1 MRRKNLALRF
11 ALGLMLVGLAW
22 GQEEKSAA
30 SPKKREPYA
39 ELTQAPEKAR
49 NRTNPLEN
57 DPDAPVAGKKLF
69 ERHCMECH
77 GEAGTGTKRAP
88 SLRAAQVQGSSQ
100 GTLFWLLTN
109 GVVRSG
115 MPVWSKLPE
124 PRRWQIVSYLKS
136 LGAEAPAGTGATL
149 PPR

>member
-22 GQEEKSAA
+22 GQKEKSAA

-39 ELTQAPEKAR
+39 ELRQAPEKAR

-109 GVVRSG
+109 GIVRSG

-136 LGAEAPAGTGATL
+136 LGAKAPAGTGATL